1 MNENLISHL
10 KLVAQLTELDGGN
23 RFKVVA
29 FKNVAENLAME
40 PKEVT
45 LENVSDVPGAGESVR
60 AIMTQFLTTGDSDR
74 LRDLASRWPLGALT
88 MCRVTGIGPKTSIKL
103 HKEGYADYAALLQA
117 AKDGKLKA
125 KLAESVLAAEKF
137 ARVEHRTA
145 KLLADWVAS
154 QMAPLVERIQPCG
167 SVRRKSPDSKDVDLV
182 AQVPADA
189 DRAAI
194 FSELAKLGELINAGE
209 TRSSIRVTRY
219 GHTIQVDLWLVPE
232 SCWGSAT
239 LYATGS
245 KNFNIR
251 CRQAAIERGWKLNE
265 YGLWDGDVCLESG
278 TEQAIL
284 QKLGVPWTE
293 PEDRT

>member
-1 MNENLISHL
+1 MNENLIAHL
-10 KLVAQLTELDGGN
+10 KLIAQLTELDGGN
-23 RFKVVA
+23 RFKVLA
-29 FKNVAENLAME
+29 FKNVAENLVMASE
-40 PKEVT
+40 EVT
-45 LENVSDVPGAGESVR
+45 LKDVDDVHGAGESVR
-60 AIMTQFLTTGDSDR
+60 AVIRQFLATGDSDR
-74 LRDLASRWPLGALT
+74 LRDLASRWPPGALT
-88 MCRVTGIGPKTSIKL
+88 MTRCTGVGVKTAMKL

-125 KLAESVLAAEKF
+125 NLAESVLAAESF

-145 KLLADWVAS
+145 KLLADWVAG
-154 QMAPLVERIQPCG
+154 QMAPFVERIQPCG
-167 SVRRKSPDSKDVDLV
+167 SVRRRSPDSKDVDLV
-182 AQVPADA
+182 AQVPDGA

-194 FSELAKLGELINAGE
+194 FSELAKLGEPINAGE
-209 TRSSIRVTRY
+209 TRSSVRVTRY
-219 GHTIQVDLWLVPE
+219 GHTMQVDLWLVPG
-232 SCWGSAT
+232 SCFGSAI

-265 YGLWDGDVCLESG
+265 YGLWDGDVCLESAA
-278 TEQAIL
+278 EQAIL